1 MKIVDVEVRVVAP
14 PVERYTWSYD
24 LPEQFTTNT
33 LVRIRTDDGVEGI
46 GAVSNYTSYDYER
59 YTAETIRHLYPIL
72 LGCDPLEREAIWH
85 RLRSR
90 VFPVAPGALAA
101 IDIALWDLLGKVAHL
116 PIYQLLGGARNRI
129 LSYAS
134 TPGMQD
140 VPAYLRLVEQLLE
153 QGFRAIKFH
162 AWCLPERD
170 LELARAVRKQ
180 YPGSEIAFMMDAENN
195 YDRLNALRVAEELD
209 ALGFTWFE
217 APLPDFDLEGYRE
230 LTRRV
235 RIPVLPSG
243 NWIRDLHTLSH
254 GLNSGAWRTART
266 DVTVCGGITPARK
279 AMAVAEAAGMNC
291 EIMCWGWTMI
301 AAANL
306 HLMLAFNNCTYYEQ
320 AIPYES
326 YEYGMKDVIR
336 TGADGYVNA
345 PQGPGLGIQVDW
357 DAIEAA
363 TLHVIRSSETRG
375 TTS

>member
-1 MKIVDVEVRVVAP
+1 MKIVDFEVRVVAP
-14 PVERYTWSYD
+14 SVQRYTWSHD

-33 LVRIRTDDGVEGI
+33 LVRIQTDDGAEGI

-59 YTAETIRHLYPIL
+59 YTAETIRHLYPAL
-72 LGCDPLEREAIWH
+72 LGRDPLEREAIWH
-85 RLRSR
+85 DLRSR

-101 IDIALWDLLGKVAHL
+101 IDIALWDLLGKVAKL

-134 TPGMQD
+134 TPGMPD

-162 AWCLPERD
+162 CWCLPERD
-170 LELARAVRKQ
+170 LELARAVRKR
-180 YPGSEIAFMMDAENN
+180 YPGPEIAFMMDAENN
-195 YDRLNALRVAEELD
+195 YDRQNALKVAEELE

-217 APLPDFDLEGYRE
+217 APLHDSDLEGYRE

-243 NWIRDLHTLSH
+243 NYIRDLHTLSH
-254 GLNSGAWRTART
+254 GLNIGAWGAART
-266 DVTVCGGITPARK
+266 DVTICGGITPACK
-279 AMAVAEAAGMNC
+279 VMALAEAAGMNC
-291 EIMCWGWTMI
+291 EAMCWGWTLI

-320 AIPYES
+320 SIPYEPW
-326 YEYGMKDVIR
+326 EYGIKNAIR
-336 TGADGYVNA
+336 TGKDGYVNA

-357 DAIEAA
+357 EAIKSATIHKISSTGSNGAA
-363 TLHVIRSSETRG
+363 T
-375 TTS
+375 

>member
-1 MKIVDVEVRVVAP
+1 MKIEDVEVRVVAP

-33 LVRIRTDDGVEGI
+33 LVRIRTDDGMEGI
-46 GAVSNYTSYDYER
+46 GAVSNYTSYGYER
-59 YTAETIRHLYPIL
+59 YTAETIRHLYPAL
-72 LGCDPLEREAIWH
+72 LGCDPLERETIWH

-90 VFPVAPGALAA
+90 VFPTAPGALAA
-101 IDIALWDLLGKVAHL
+101 IDVALWDLLGKVAQL
-116 PIYQLLGGARNRI
+116 PVYQLLGGARNRI
-129 LSYAS
+129 LAYAS
-134 TPGMQD
+134 TPGMPD
-140 VPAYLRLVEQLLE
+140 VPAYLRLVEQLVE

-162 AWCLPERD
+162 CWCLPERD
-170 LELARAVRKQ
+170 LELARAVRKK

-195 YDRLNALRVAEELD
+195 YDRLSALRVAEELD

-243 NWIRDLHTLSH
+243 NWIRDLHTLRH
-254 GLNSGAWRTART
+254 GLNSDAWRTART
-266 DVTVCGGITPARK
+266 DVTICGGISPARK
-279 AMAVAEAAGMNC
+279 AMALAEAAGMNC
-291 EIMCWGWTMI
+291 ELMCWGWTLI

-320 AIPYES
+320 AIPYEP

-336 TGADGYVNA
+336 TGPDGYVNA
-345 PQGPGLGIQVDW
+345 PQGPGLGIRLDW

-363 TLHVIRSSETRG
+363 TLHVIRSTETRA
-375 TTS
+375 TTG